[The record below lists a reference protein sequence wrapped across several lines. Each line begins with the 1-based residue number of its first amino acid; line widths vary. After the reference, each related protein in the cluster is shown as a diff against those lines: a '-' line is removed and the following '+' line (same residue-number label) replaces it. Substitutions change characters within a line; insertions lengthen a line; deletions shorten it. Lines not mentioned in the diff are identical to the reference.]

1 MSEQIEKVL
10 EISHLYK
17 DFEINGEKVNVL
29 NDINLDVYKG
39 EFICIVGHS
48 GCGKS
53 TLLRL
58 ISSLESITSGEIK
71 LAGKPV
77 EGPSEKCG
85 MIFQESRLLNWLTVD
100 ENIGFALDRK
110 LPKEE
115 KKKIVADLV
124 KLVGLEGFEKALP
137 LQLSGGMQQ
146 RVSIARALAVKPEI
160 LLLDEPFGA
169 LDAFTRTT
177 MQEEVKR
184 LWSEEGKTMVMVTHD
199 IDEAI
204 ALGNRVVVLSSK
216 PGKIASIINVTLGD
230 NRNRSSV
237 EFLETR
243 REILK
248 ALAGE
253 SYDVP
258 DYII

>member
-1 MSEQIEKVL
+1 MSDQNENVL
-10 EISHLYK
+10 EIHQVYK
-17 DFEINGEKVNVL
+17 DFDINGEKLNVL
-29 NDINLDVYKG
+29 NDINLEVKKG

-58 ISSLESITSGEIK
+58 ITSLESITSGEIK
-71 LAGKPV
+71 IAGVPV
-77 EGPSEKCG
+77 NGPSEKCG
-85 MIFQESRLLNWLTVD
+85 MIFQESRLLNWLTVR
-100 ENIGFALDRK
+100 ENIGFAISK
-110 LPKEE
+110 KVPKAE
-115 KKKIVADLV
+115 KKQIVDKLI

-137 LQLSGGMQQ
+137 SQLSGGMQQ

-169 LDAFTRTT
+169 LDAFTRVT
-177 MQEEVKR
+177 MQDEVKR
-184 LWSEEGKTMVMVTHD
+184 VKNEEGTTMVMVTHD

-204 ALGNRVVVLSSK
+204 TLADRVVVLSSK
-216 PGKIASIINVTLGD
+216 PGHIEAIIKVKFGSK
-230 NRNRSSV
+230 RNRSSL

-248 ALAGE
+248 ALAGDTTDIPE
-253 SYDVP
+253 
-258 DYII
+258 YII